1 MFTSNIARRLVG
13 IAGTLSLSAL
23 GMAAVASSASSSPSP
38 SVCKASNVSV
48 TFLGKTGTVNE
59 GYNPQHPSFPNTAT
73 KYRLLVT
80 NKGAPCTLKLTDP
93 SVSIYTPAYFTS
105 VPGAN
110 SNAEQGLLV
119 KGDADWFTLLVQSP
133 NNYASTTVVSVRGHY
148 VCGYWNGETYVHGY
162 YVSGYNTIQ
171 GVNVPTYTT
180 VHLDVSLPG
189 VAGPPQEVFTGW
201 GNAITFAEVA
211 GSFSTGPL
219 NG

>member
-1 MFTSNIARRLVG
+1 MRKAFAALLGTASLLTIGLGATA
-13 IAGTLSLSAL
+13 AG
-23 GMAAVASSASSSPSP
+23 ASPNP

-59 GYNPQHPSFPNTAT
+59 GYNPQHPSVPNTAT

-80 NKGAPCTLKLTDP
+80 NKGAPCTLHLTDP
-93 SVSIYTPAYFTS
+93 SISIYTPAYFTS
-105 VPGAN
+105 VLGAK

-133 NNYASTTVVSVRGHY
+133 NNYATTSVSYVRGHY
-148 VCGYWNGETYVHGY
+148 VCGHYVDEVWVPGY
-162 YVSGYNTIQ
+162 YLSGYN
-171 GVNVPTYTT
+171 VVSANNPPTYQT
-180 VHLDVSLPG
+180 VHLNVSLPG
-189 VAGPPQEVFTGW
+189 VTGPPQVVFTGW